1 MDAVT
6 DRRLGRLPAKSSRK
20 ALQFADFFQFLKLP
34 PTSTYWQKKPPLP
47 LRTFGNNQYGDCT
60 RAKQAVAIQRMER
73 LEQRKLVEISDAEV
87 IRVYTDMS
95 TRLYGGGDNGAY
107 EEDALNEWRRPD
119 TTIHDVNGHPY
130 TIDAFLRVDAGNHEQ
145 LKAALAL
152 AGAKG
157 IAVCFNLPSAFQAI
171 EPPQLWD
178 VPRDQPLIGPLM
190 PGTWGGHSMWAN
202 GYTKQGVILD
212 HTWNIA
218 NQVISWDA
226 MAAYCD
232 EAHLII
238 DSVDSWRQ
246 KTNGVGRLKLNKV
259 IDAVNAVSSYPT
271 QP

>member
-1 MDAVT
+1 
-6 DRRLGRLPAKSSRK
+6 
-20 ALQFADFFQFLKLP
+20 
-34 PTSTYWQKKPPLP
+34 
-47 LRTFGNNQYGDCT
+47 
-60 RAKQAVAIQRMER
+60 
-73 LEQRKLVEISDAEV
+73 
-87 IRVYTDMS
+87 
-95 TRLYGGGDNGAY
+95 
-107 EEDALNEWRRPD
+107 
-119 TTIHDVNGHPY
+119 
-130 TIDAFLRVDAGNHEQ
+130 
-145 LKAALAL
+145 
-152 AGAKG
+152 
-157 IAVCFNLPSAFQAI
+157 
-171 EPPQLWD
+171 
-178 VPRDQPLIGPLM
+178 
-190 PGTWGGHSMWAN
+190 MWAN